1 MLIFQGKFFEYEAAS
16 IKPLTYKY
24 GHKVNNNLDKIQFI
38 IFHYNNNLDNLNTI
52 QFIARIPL
60 GNLVFIYFNDKA

>member
-24 GHKVNNNLDKIQFI
+24 GHKVNNNLDKTQFI
-38 IFHYNNNLDNLNTI
+38 IFPYNINLDNRNKI
-52 QFIARIPL
+52 QYIARIHM